1 MTVVLTIGIPA
12 SGKTTW
18 AREAANNDKSIVVT
32 SRDDIR
38 AAYGWKSGFD
48 EGRVTRI
55 QRSQMEAAFLDG
67 FDVIVADTNLNPKF
81 RKDLIKFCHQHGHDV
96 VTKVFPISL
105 DEAILRD
112 SKRQSH
118 MVGADV
124 VKRFYDM
131 YQQQQPQDEVFPIP
145 EAAPYSHGKGKDFR
159 EPAVVVDIDGT
170 VARHVNRSPYDE
182 SKVLDDEPIEDVVD
196 VVGALSGLYRLVF
209 VSGRTD
215 SCREDTIK
223 WIQREFGLI
232 HGEDFELHM
241 RKTGDQRPDYVIKT
255 ELYDQHVIP
264 FYNIKM
270 VFDDRDQV
278 VHHVRRR
285 GITVAQVAPGRF

>member
-18 AREAANNDKSIVVT
+18 ARETANNDKNVVVT

-55 QRSQMEAAFLDG
+55 QRSHMEAAFLDG

-81 RKDLIKFCHQHGHDV
+81 RKDLIKFCHQRGQDV

-124 VKRFYDM
+124 IKRFYDM
-131 YQQQQPQDEVFPIP
+131 YQQQKPEDEAFPVF
-145 EAAPYSHGKGKDFR
+145 EATPYSHGKGKDFR

-241 RKTGDQRPDYVIKT
+241 RQTGDQRPDYVIKT
-255 ELYDQHVIP
+255 ELYDEHVIP

-270 VFDDRDQV
+270 VFDDREQV